1 MSTTRKCVICNEPIL
16 DEPSVPYK
24 GRYAHQRCFNVVI
37 QTLHKDKKEK
47 IESASKSK
55 KTNSKKRTTAELKG
69 SLSEEEYKEKQRY
82 ANYLKQLLNEEKLSA
97 KIYAVTDDYIRKYK
111 FSYEGMYKTL
121 VYLNEII
128 EKELTGDIVGI
139 IPYYYNEAKQ
149 YYASVDKI
157 ENVNKD
163 IDISQM
169 YHEKTIHIKPPNRKI
184 KQLDITTIKEGEDE

>member
-1 MSTTRKCVICNEPIL
+1 MSATRKCVICNEPIL

-47 IESASKSK
+47 IESVSKNRKGS
-55 KTNSKKRTTAELKG
+55 NKKRGTAELKE
-69 SLSEEEYKEKQRY
+69 SLSEEEYQEKQRY
-82 ANYLKQLLNEEKLSA
+82 INYLKQLLNVEKLNA
-97 KIYAVTDDYIRKYK
+97 KIYAVTEDYIKRYK

-128 EKELTGDIVGI
+128 EKELTGDIIGI

-149 YYASVDKI
+149 YCVAVDKI
-157 ENVNKD
+157 EKLNEN
-163 IDISQM
+163 IDISRM
-169 YHEKTIHIKPPNRKI
+169 YHEKIIRIKPPKRKI